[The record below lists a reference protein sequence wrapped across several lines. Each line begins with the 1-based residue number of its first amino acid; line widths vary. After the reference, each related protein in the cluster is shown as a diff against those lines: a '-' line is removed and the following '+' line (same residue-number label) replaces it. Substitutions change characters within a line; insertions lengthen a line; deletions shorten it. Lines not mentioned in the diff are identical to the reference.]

1 MVVETVV
8 RPHVIVEVHATVEVR
23 VPVVRVLHE
32 RVAGGIA
39 LAGEGSRATD
49 AAVLG
54 AAENTQGRVVVGV
67 VPGAGAGQTVAGP
80 VAAVARGAHCGDD
93 VGFGGRAADDHVVIV
108 EIEL

>member
-8 RPHVIVEVHATVEVR
+8 SSHVVVEVHATVEVG
-23 VPVVRVLHE
+23 VPVVRVLHQ

-39 LAGEGSRATD
+39 LAGEGSGATD

-80 VAAVARGAHCGDD
+80 VAAVARGADGVDD
-93 VGFGGRAADDHVVIV
+93 VVLRRRAADDH
-108 EIEL
+108 